1 MTIKITN
8 TFDWKHPELHGMD
21 IVQRSLS
28 EKDYREF
35 VDAVDQGNETAAHNI
50 LAKNPII
57 FEPVLERVGHHAMW
71 FKNKPE
77 IRPTLTNGKPGQ
89 IPDCLIA
96 GKGSG
101 GIEWFIVELKSPQ
114 ANLFH
119 PGGYFSSEANK
130 GLNQLARYMAYANE
144 KQGAIRD
151 ALEIRDFKTPQGI
164 FVIGRQ
170 DETDQ
175 NEILEQLKSFWRS
188 QLSNIQ
194 IVSYSRLVH
203 AATEV
208 FHRKTRSS

>member
-1 MTIKITN
+1 MTIKVLN
-8 TFDWKHPELHGMD
+8 ASDRKHPELSGMN
-21 IVQRSLS
+21 IVERELL
-28 EKDYREF
+28 EKDYQEF
-35 VDAVDQGNETAAHNI
+35 RKAVSEGNETTAHNI

-57 FEPVLERVGHHAMW
+57 FEPILERVGHHAMW

-77 IRPTLTNGKPGQ
+77 IRPTLTNGKTGQ

-114 ANLFH
+114 AKLFH
-119 PGGYFSSEANK
+119 PDGYFSSEANK

-170 DETDQ
+170 DETDHS
-175 NEILEQLKSFWRS
+175 EVLEQLKSFWRS

-194 IVSYSRLVH
+194 IVSYSRLVY

-208 FHRKTRSS
+208 FHRKTKSS

>member
-1 MTIKITN
+1 MTLKISAAAN
-8 TFDWKHPELHGMD
+8 WKHPSMSGMKN
-21 IVQRSLS
+21 VERQLS
-28 EKDYREF
+28 ETDYRQF
-35 VDAVDQGNETAAHNI
+35 CDAVEKGNETTAHNI

-101 GIEWFIVELKSPQ
+101 GVEWFIVELKSPK
-114 ANLFH
+114 AKLFH

-151 ALEIRDFKTPQGI
+151 ALEIREFKTPQGI
-164 FVIGRQ
+164 FVIGRR

-175 NEILEQLKSFWRS
+175 REDLEQLKSFWRS

-203 AATEV
+203 AAAEV
-208 FHRKTRSS
+208 FQRRTGSS